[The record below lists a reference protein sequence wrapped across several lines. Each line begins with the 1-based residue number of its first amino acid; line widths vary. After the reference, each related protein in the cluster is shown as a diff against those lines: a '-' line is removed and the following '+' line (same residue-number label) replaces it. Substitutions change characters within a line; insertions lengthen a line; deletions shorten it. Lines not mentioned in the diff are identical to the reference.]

1 MVHFGLYQLFSIRT
15 GRFNTGRR
23 TCYTFCHIN
32 SQPSR
37 RLMATRETKVLS
49 YSITATLLVIASVF
63 IVGIWWR
70 NTQNSNYESVK
81 KENTSLLLSVGKLLD
96 LLSEDPTITTIS
108 NKEDFKNETFY
119 NKIETGDKL
128 LVYLNADQAIF
139 YRPSSNTVTMMLP
152 VSAYLKNYK

>member
-1 MVHFGLYQLFSIRT
+1 
-15 GRFNTGRR
+15 
-23 TCYTFCHIN
+23 
-32 SQPSR
+32 
-37 RLMATRETKVLS
+37 MATKETKVLS

-81 KENTSLLLSVGKLLD
+81 KENTYLLLSVGKLLD
-96 LLSEDPTITTIS
+96 LPSEDPTITTIS

>member
-1 MVHFGLYQLFSIRT
+1 
-15 GRFNTGRR
+15 
-23 TCYTFCHIN
+23 
-32 SQPSR
+32 
-37 RLMATRETKVLS
+37 MATKETKILS

-70 NTQNSNYESVK
+70 NIQNSNYEALK
-81 KENTSLLLSVGKLLD
+81 QENSSLVEKIGKLLD
-96 LLSEDPTITTIS
+96 LPSETPIITTIS
-108 NKEDFKNETFY
+108 NKDDFKDETFF

-152 VSAYLKNYK
+152 VSAYIKNYK